1 MPASARRYTK
11 HLNKLNDKTAWFI
24 DSEVMKLKSV
34 LGEEYPVR
42 LTLPEQGS
50 FDLGYY
56 HQKQWFY
63 TKKEDR

>member
-1 MPASARRYTK
+1 
-11 HLNKLNDKTAWFI
+11 
-24 DSEVMKLKSV
+24 MKLKSV

-56 HQKQWFY
+56 HQKQWLY